1 MKPTLAA
8 TCLLFIAAASTAQ
21 TATERAMPV
30 PSAASIAATKVL
42 TAGVVQR
49 IDPAAGT
56 VTLRHEAVTNR
67 KMAAATTT
75 FAVADRNLLAK
86 VHAGERVRF
95 HVEIVNGAPTLTYL
109 RHRR

>member
-8 TCLLFIAAASTAQ
+8 TCLLFIAAASKAQ

-75 FAVADRNLLAK
+75 FAVADRNLLAE